1 MSIAK
6 FINRFFSSA
15 NVKAHAIMEE
25 ADQKI
30 DIQQHASYLLA
41 QQKENEIKVTKSRN
55 ALIKQQQTLL
65 KTIETKQHRLDLIEK
80 IVIADQDKPKREKT
94 TDYTQKFLTAIHEGP
109 LLQQSINSMKLNLEA
124 VNSAI
129 DKTIEDLGK
138 IERNTITIE
147 SRLETLKTKDT
158 LATIKS
164 ATYTITE
171 ANHYFSI
178 EKLEAIVE
186 TKEVEANTS
195 EKIFEMDSPLS
206 LESEVTSN
214 DFIKSVLAKNSKKD

>member
-15 NVKAHAIMEE
+15 NVKAHAAMEK

-41 QQKENEIKVTKSRN
+41 QQKENEVKVTNSRN
-55 ALIKQQQTLL
+55 TLIKQQQTLL
-65 KTIETKQHRLDLIEK
+65 KNIETKQNRLDLIEK

-109 LLQQSINSMKLNLEA
+109 LLQQSINSMKLNLEV
-124 VNSAI
+124 VNNAI

-164 ATYTITE
+164 TTYTISE

-186 TKEVEANTS
+186 NKEVEANTA